1 MNWEECLDNKVF
13 EREKNP
19 SAAESLFRI
28 AKVRMKDNK
37 RRERTDE
44 NVPLIVE
51 SYWEII
57 KQLITASLTLDG
69 YP

>member
-13 EREKNP
+13 ERGKNP

-37 RRERTDE
+37 RRVRTDE